1 MSISRRFIVVHTD
14 TATGD
19 EFPIERAMLDEFG
32 ADMVPTAAADE
43 QSLTEATRDADALL
57 VNHSHITRNVINNLQ
72 RCQVIVRKG
81 VGFDVVDVAAATE
94 RGILV
99 CTLPDIWTDE
109 VANHALALILACNRR
124 ILQLDRA
131 LRSGG
136 WRSYKQIHIGQLR
149 DEVLGIV
156 GYGRI
161 GTAVAKR
168 VVPLGIEII
177 AYDPYLTQP
186 PPRESGVRLV
196 PTLDALLD
204 AADFVSIHC
213 PLSEETRHM
222 ISEPQL
228 RRMKPTSYIIN
239 TARGPIIHQA
249 ALTKALREQWIAGAG
264 IDVFEKE
271 PPDPSDPLL
280 QLENVVLAPHNG
292 FYSDPSV
299 HRMHVQSAENVIEA
313 LSGRWP
319 PGLLNV
325 ELRTR
330 TRSEGS
336 PALASPA

>member
-1 MSISRRFIVVHTD
+1 MTEAKRFQVVHTD

-32 ADMVPTAAADE
+32 ADMVPTAATDE
-43 QSLTEATRDADALL
+43 AALIEATRDADALL
-57 VNHSHITRNVINNLQ
+57 VNHSHITRNVIENL
-72 RCQVIVRKG
+72 RHCQVIVRKG
-81 VGFDVVDVAAATE
+81 VGYDVVDVAAATE
-94 RGILV
+94 HGILV

-124 ILQLDRA
+124 ILPLDRA

-149 DEVLGIV
+149 DEVLGII

-161 GTAVAKR
+161 GTALAKR
-168 VVPLGIEII
+168 AVPLGMEII
-177 AYDPYLTQP
+177 AFDPYLSQE
-186 PPRESGVRLV
+186 PPRESSVRLI
-196 PTLDALLD
+196 PSLEALLD
-204 AADFVSIHC
+204 VADFVSIHC
-213 PLSEETRHM
+213 PLTEETRHM

-228 RRMKPTSYIIN
+228 RRMKPASYIVN

-249 ALTKALREQWIAGAG
+249 ALAKALREGWIAGAG
-264 IDVFEKE
+264 IDVYEKE
-271 PPDPSDPLL
+271 PPDLSDPLL

-319 PGLLNV
+319 KGLLNV

-330 TRSEGS
+330 QRAEGQ
-336 PALASPA
+336 ALVPDLA